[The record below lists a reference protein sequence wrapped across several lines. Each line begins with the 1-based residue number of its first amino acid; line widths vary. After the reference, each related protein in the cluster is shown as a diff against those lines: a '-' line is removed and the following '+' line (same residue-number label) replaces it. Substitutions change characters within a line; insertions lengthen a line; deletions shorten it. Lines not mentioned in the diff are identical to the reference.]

1 MCLNDILIIWIKF
14 ILFKKYSGS
23 PYKANQ
29 MLINRWINK
38 DVVVV
43 VIVQSLSHVRLFA
56 IQWTVASQAPLSSNI
71 SKSLLKFI
79 SIGSVRL
86 SSHFILFCFPLLLP
100 SIFSSIRVSS
110 NELTPHI
117 RWPKYWSFS
126 FSNNPSNKYS
136 GLIFFRIDWSD
147 LLTVHETL
155 KSLL

>member
-1 MCLNDILIIWIKF
+1 M
-14 ILFKKYSGS
+14 
-23 PYKANQ
+23 
-29 MLINRWINK
+29 NK

-43 VIVQSLSHVRLFA
+43 VIVQSLSHVSLFA
-56 IQWTVASQAPLSSNI
+56 TQWTVASQAPLSSNT

-79 SIGSVRL
+79 SIESVRL

-100 SIFSSIRVSS
+100 SIFPSIRVSS
-110 NELTPHI
+110 NESALHI
-117 RWPKYWSFS
+117 RWPKHWSFS

-147 LLTVHETL
+147 LLTVHGTL